1 MCGSNAIN
9 KEGRTVTE
17 SQALANIKSGSGPK
31 FPSYNVLRN
40 FGFNIAPGAM
50 PKESTPPILRSS
62 SPSPPSGGPTSL
74 GIRRGSSS
82 ARKRNISSGRRTSKS
97 KSFSTRNK

>member
-17 SQALANIKSGSGPK
+17 SQALANIKSGAGPK

-74 GIRRGSSS
+74 GIRRSSS
-82 ARKRNISSGRRTSKS
+82 TRRRGITSGRSRSKS
-97 KSFSTRNK
+97 KSFSTTR